1 VNNANV
7 TNPKNRN
14 NPAAIRA
21 AANRRF
27 KTAVDNSAIRH
38 NIADPLASRSP
49 APSARTKRAR
59 AEWINRG
66 GARAFDALILSIRHD
81 REEASAR

>member
-7 TNPKNRN
+7 TSPKNRN

-27 KTAVDNSAIRH
+27 KTAVNNSAIRH
-38 NIADPLASRSP
+38 NIADRLASRAPS
-49 APSARTKRAR
+49 PSARTKRAR

-66 GARAFDALILSIRHD
+66 GARAFHALVLSIRLD
-81 REEASAR
+81 SQRA